1 MDTSSFKK
9 LLCVPRRTT
18 FNFPPPNVHIMLTKE
33 ITYFDKAGPQN
44 TDDTIRLA
52 LKRSKEL
59 GIGYV
64 VVASVSGETGV
75 KAARA
80 FKGTGAKVIVVGH
93 HVGFS
98 RPGERE
104 LKESYLN
111 ELKELGA
118 TIVEQTHALSGVER
132 SITRR
137 LGGASRVE
145 SIAEA
150 LRALISVG
158 AKVCVEISIMAAD
171 GGHVPV
177 DGKTEIIA
185 MGGTW
190 PGVDTACVILPA
202 HANSFFDLQVRE
214 IVAIPRDKSKA

>member
-1 MDTSSFKK
+1 
-9 LLCVPRRTT
+9 
-18 FNFPPPNVHIMLTKE
+18 MLTRE
-33 ITYFDKAGPQN
+33 IVYYEKAGAQN

-52 LKRSKEL
+52 VKRATEL
-59 GIGYV
+59 DIKYA
-64 VVASVSGETGV
+64 VVASTSGETGL
-75 KAARA
+75 KAAKA
-80 FKGTGAKVIVVGH
+80 FKGTGVKVIAVGH

-98 RPGERE
+98 RPGVREMEEPYVKE
-104 LKESYLN
+104 LKAM
-111 ELKELGA
+111 GA

-150 LRALISVG
+150 LRTLISVG
-158 AKVCVEISIMAAD
+158 TKVCVEISVMAAD

-185 MGGTW
+185 IGGTW
-190 PGVDTACVILPA
+190 NGADTACVILPA
-202 HANSFFDLQVRE
+202 HANNFFDLHVLE
-214 IVAIPRDKSKA
+214 IICMPRDKSRP